1 MNIFQ
6 KRKLKK
12 MVHLARHLVSHA
24 LHMREDVA
32 SPQDLEAAKAAEAG
46 LAAAWADRNWEGLD
60 AACDTAAAA
69 AEKLMPPRNFPRWRE
84 NVEVLV
90 VAIAMAMACRTYFIQ
105 PFKIP
110 TGSMQPTLNGITAVP
125 QEGRELRDHLPMK
138 LLNLALFGERYVEV
152 KAKNSGRLE
161 FTNSQDGEGRCL
173 YRIGNTV
180 YPVRLTMLPN
190 MPLTPTFADPK
201 QSMKVNFEPG
211 DWVAEGEVIA
221 SGRIR
226 QGDHIFVNKVLYH
239 FTRPKRGQ
247 IIVFDTNYIPEKD
260 RLHIR
265 PDTFYIKRLVGLP
278 GESISI
284 QDKYLVADGMPITEP
299 AVFLRQATD
308 PAYRGYVTRPG
319 SFLNS
324 ASATIQVDEGHFLPF
339 GDNTTS
345 SLDGRYFGPV
355 PEQALVGPSFFVYW
369 PFGQH
374 WGLSR

>member
-6 KRKLKK
+6 KRKMKK
-12 MVHLARHLVSHA
+12 TVYLAQHLVRHA
-24 LHMREDVA
+24 LHMRGDVA
-32 SPQDLEAAKAAEAG
+32 VPQDLQAAQAAQAG
-46 LAAAWADRNWEGLD
+46 LAAAWQQRDWEALD
-60 AACDTAAAA
+60 QACDTAASA
-69 AEKLMPPRNFPRWRE
+69 AETLMPPRNYPRWRE

-125 QEGRELRDHLPMK
+125 QAGKQLKDRFPINLV
-138 LLNLALFGERYVEV
+138 NLAVFGERYVEV

-161 FTNSQDGEGRCL
+161 FIGQVQDQCA
-173 YRIGNTV
+173 YRIGQTV

-190 MPLTPTFADPK
+190 MPLNPDYADPE

-211 DWVAEGEVIA
+211 DWVAEGEIIA
-221 SGRIR
+221 SGRVR

-239 FTRPKRGQ
+239 FSRPKRGQ
-247 IIVFDTNYIPEKD
+247 IIVFDTNYIPKKGH
-260 RLHIR
+260 LQIR

-284 QDKYLVADGMPITEP
+284 KDKHLVVDGTPVTTP
-299 AVFLRQATD
+299 SVFARQATD
-308 PAYRGYVTRPG
+308 PAYRGYVTRPH
-319 SFLNS
+319 SLLNS
-324 ASATIQVDEGHFLPF
+324 PFASIPVGKDQFLPF
-339 GDNTTS
+339 GDNTFS
-345 SLDGRYFGPV
+345 SQDGRYFGPV
-355 PEQALVGPSFFVYW
+355 SEDALVGPSFFIYW
-369 PFGQH
+369 PFGRH

>member
-6 KRKLKK
+6 KRNMKK
-12 MVHLARHLVSHA
+12 TVHLAQHLVRHA
-24 LHMREDVA
+24 LHMRGDVA
-32 SPQDLEAAKAAEAG
+32 SSQDLQAAKAAQAG
-46 LAAAWADRNWEGLD
+46 LTAAWAERDWDHLNT
-60 AACDTAAAA
+60 ACDAAAAA
-69 AEKLMPPRNFPRWRE
+69 AEQLMPSRNYPRWRE

-90 VAIAMAMACRTYFIQ
+90 VAIAMAMACRTYLIQ

-125 QEGRELRDHLPMK
+125 QEGKQLRDRFPI
-138 LLNLALFGERYVEV
+138 NLANLAVFGERYVEV
-152 KAKNSGRLE
+152 KARNSGRLE
-161 FTNSQDGEGRCL
+161 FIGQVEDQCA

-190 MPLTPTFADPK
+190 MPLNPDFADPE

-221 SGRIR
+221 SGRVR

-247 IIVFDTNYIPEKD
+247 IIVFDTNFIPHLNHLK
-260 RLHIR
+260 IR

-278 GESISI
+278 GESVSI
-284 QDKYLVADGMPITEP
+284 RDKYLLIDGNPITEP
-299 AVFLRQATD
+299 AVFARQATD
-308 PAYRGYVTRPG
+308 PAYRGYVTRAG
-319 SFLNS
+319 SLLNTVS
-324 ASATIQVDEGHFLPF
+324 ASIPVGDGQFLPF

-345 SLDGRYFGPV
+345 SQDGRYFGPV
-355 PEQALVGPSFFVYW
+355 SEDALVGPSFFVYW